1 MDSDHEQEDP
11 FGPFE
16 EDYQVPVEEMEIN
29 VKDGKPKAI
38 NIRERDEEIHICDLC
53 GRILIT
59 GGRISD
65 FQTEK
70 VAGLDIKN
78 RKEHFLG
85 QPASDDAKM
94 GYCYLCKKDLP
105 SMGAHSDRE
114 WKGIQPPPQSL
125 RRSCSLNLSDYVV
138 KNDQANFYPCKKDS
152 PSMGA
157 HSDREWNGIQ
167 PPPQSLRR
175 SCSLNLSDYVVKNDQ
190 ANFYPCKKDLPSM
203 GAHSDREWKGIQ
215 PPPQS
220 LRSSSLNLSD
230 YVVKNDQANFYPCKK
245 DLPSM
250 RAHSDREWKGIQPP
264 PQSLRRSCSLNLSDY
279 VVKNDEKKAE
289 SEKGYKCSICD
300 ISFPTLQGL
309 GGHRSVHGR
318 PEQTRSWLDHR

>member
-138 KNDQANFYPCKKDS
+138 KNDQANFYPCKKD
-152 PSMGA
+152 
-157 HSDREWNGIQ
+157 
-167 PPPQSLRR
+167 
-175 SCSLNLSDYVVKNDQ
+175 
-190 ANFYPCKKDLPSM
+190 LPSM

-250 RAHSDREWKGIQPP
+250 GAHSDREWKGIQPP

-279 VVKNDEKKAE
+279 VDKNDEKKAE

>member
-125 RRSCSLNLSDYVV
+125 RRSCSLNLSDYV
-138 KNDQANFYPCKKDS
+138 D
-152 PSMGA
+152 
-157 HSDREWNGIQ
+157 
-167 PPPQSLRR
+167 
-175 SCSLNLSDYVVKNDQ
+175 
-190 ANFYPCKKDLPSM
+190 
-203 GAHSDREWKGIQ
+203 
-215 PPPQS
+215 
-220 LRSSSLNLSD
+220 
-230 YVVKNDQANFYPCKK
+230 
-245 DLPSM
+245 
-250 RAHSDREWKGIQPP
+250 
-264 PQSLRRSCSLNLSDY
+264 
-279 VVKNDEKKAE
+279 KNDEKKAE